1 MKSLAGL
8 HGLAGE
14 YWTQPVDHT
23 SVKSVAL
30 ARPPRAAWPYSQM
43 IGGRYAPARTTSRN

>member
-1 MKSLAGL
+1 MKRLTGRV
-8 HGLAGE
+8 GRAGE
-14 YWTQPVDHT
+14 YWYQPVDHT

-43 IGGRYAPARTTSRN
+43 IGGRYAPARKTSRN